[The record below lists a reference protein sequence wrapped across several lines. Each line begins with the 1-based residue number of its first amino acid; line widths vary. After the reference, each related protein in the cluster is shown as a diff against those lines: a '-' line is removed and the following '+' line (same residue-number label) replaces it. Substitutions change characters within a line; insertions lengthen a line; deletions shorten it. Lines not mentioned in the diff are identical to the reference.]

1 MSQKNAGRNVLAWQL
16 THPFSHR
23 KLRAERD
30 ALIGHSFVMC
40 DVSAG
45 PFDGDLG
52 LGRGAKA
59 KMQRTGL
66 SAGMSATDDRALH
79 IAVDGYTRADRMAI
93 AARL

>member
-1 MSQKNAGRNVLAWQL
+1 MAVFWLGSARDPL
-16 THPFSHR
+16 SHR

-45 PFDGDLG
+45 PCYGDLS
-52 LGRGAKA
+52 LGRGAKP

-66 SAGMSATDDRALH
+66 SACMSATDDRALH
-79 IAVDGYTRADRMAI
+79 IAVDGYTRAHRIAI